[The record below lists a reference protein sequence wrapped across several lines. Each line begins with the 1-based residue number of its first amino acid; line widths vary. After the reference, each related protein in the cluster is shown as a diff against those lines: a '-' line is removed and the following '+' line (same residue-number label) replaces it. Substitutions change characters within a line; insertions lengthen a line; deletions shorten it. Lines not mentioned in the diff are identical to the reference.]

1 MNPNKFH
8 PYPGLRAF
16 ERSES
21 RLFFGRQQQIFD
33 ILERLKSRHFLAV
46 LGTSGSGKSSLMKAG
61 VLPSLA
67 KGYMGEIGARW
78 SIAEM
83 KPSDQPFVRLAEAL
97 LDDPIFK
104 QAWNPNNDRATA
116 SLTAELR
123 GGWRSFHELLAHHP
137 LPDGTKLL
145 LLVDQFEELFRF
157 RTQAEDQAAAFV
169 ALLLEACTHPDIYVA
184 ITMRSD
190 FLGAAAEFHNLP
202 EMIND
207 GLYLTPRLT
216 RDQLRAAI
224 STPALQFDGEVEEPL
239 INHLLNEASNDPDQL
254 PLLQHALMRLW
265 ENSDDG
271 ILKFADF
278 DGMNGLKGALDG
290 HAELAFAELDAAQQR
305 IAEILFR
312 ALTERAGDGQ
322 DIRRPISV
330 QAALELIAVRPEPL
344 STVRPEL
351 VEGQI
356 TVAQSPST
364 SSGRTE
370 HWDALV
376 KVIDTFRLSG
386 RNFLMPPPNVPLTLD
401 TVLDISHES
410 LIRQWVRLSNWVCAE
425 SDSAAMYLRLVDAA
439 LNNRELWH
447 GTDLDFALFWQN
459 QNKPS
464 GFWAARYNKKS
475 PFAHK
480 IDLFSMS
487 MGFLSNSQA
496 AETKRLA
503 DEENHRQAELK
514 RMKRQRVY
522 LLSGFLAAAILTG
535 WALKAENTARK
546 SQILTVK
553 VTLDNLI
560 KQKAGIVSYLQSM
573 IDQGQRVT
581 LLAMLQPLL
590 ESSPSLNAQQKQDWE
605 AKLPNLTTERLS
617 QFVRLLFAEKVDKKP
632 NPADFATLA
641 QEVAMSLPTVSANEP
656 DMLKIP
662 AGQFIMGCQDGRDSD
677 CYDDEKLTHPV
688 QIAAFELG
696 KYEVTQ
702 AQWQAVM
709 GDNPSYF
716 QDCGGDCAVEQVSW
730 DRVQDFIQR
739 LNAKTGQHYRLPSEA
754 EWEYACRAGKD
765 TNYCGGN
772 EVYAVAWYETNGD
785 RHTHAVGHKQPN
797 AWGLHDMSGDVWEW
811 MQDTPHATYANAP
824 SDGSAWIEGGDN
836 AKRVLRGGS
845 WNSDPQNVRAAI
857 RYINF
862 SASYWDN
869 DVGFRLA
876 RTLP

>member
-83 KPSDQPFVRLAEAL
+83 KPGDQPFVRLAEAL
-97 LDDPIFK
+97 LIDPIFK
-104 QAWNPNNDRATA
+104 QAWNPNGERVTA

-123 GGWRSFHELLAHHP
+123 GGWRSLHEILQHHP
-137 LPDGTKLL
+137 LPEGTKLL

-224 STPALQFDGEVEEPL
+224 ATPALQFDGEVEETL
-239 INHLLNEASNDPDQL
+239 INHLLNEAGNDPDQL

-265 ENSDDG
+265 ENDEDK
-271 ILKFADF
+271 ILTLEEFQAM
-278 DGMNGLKGALDG
+278 GSLSGALDG
-290 HAELAFAELDAAQQR
+290 HAELAWNELDTEQKR
-305 IAEILFR
+305 IAETLFR

-322 DIRRPISV
+322 DIRRPVSLG
-330 QAALELIAVRPEPL
+330 ALLPL
-344 STVRPEL
+344 AQCDFPQL
-351 VEGQI
+351 V
-356 TVAQSPST
+356 T
-364 SSGRTE
+364 
-370 HWDALV
+370 
-376 KVIDTFRLSG
+376 VIDTFRQAG
-386 RNFLMPPPNVPLTLD
+386 RNFLMPPPSVALTPD

-410 LIRQWVRLSNWVCAE
+410 LIRQWVRLQSWVKAEAE
-425 SDSAAMYLRLVDAA
+425 SAVMYARLLDAT
-439 LNNRELWH
+439 LNHRERWH
-447 GTDLDFALFWQN
+447 GTDLALALEWQT
-459 QNKPS
+459 QAQPTAA
-464 GFWAARYNKKS
+464 WAARYQTAQNT
-475 PFAHK
+475 PETEQFTLA
-480 IDLFSMS
+480 MA
-487 MGFLSNSQA
+487 FLKASQTAEAQRVADAEA
-496 AETKRLA
+496 AKLT
-503 DEENHRQAELK
+503 ELK
-514 RMKRQRVY
+514 RMKRQRLY
-522 LLSGFLAAAILTG
+522 LLGGFLAAAILTG

-546 SQILTVK
+546 SQLLTVDA
-553 VTLDNLI
+553 TLDNLI
-560 KQKAGIVSYLQSM
+560 KQKTGIASYLQSM
-573 IDQGQRVT
+573 IDRGQRTT
-581 LLAMLQPLL
+581 LLTLLQPML
-590 ESSPSLNAQQKQDWE
+590 ESSLSLNAQQKQDWQ
-605 AKLPNLTTERLS
+605 ARLPNMTTERLT
-617 QFVRLLFAEKVDKKP
+617 QLVRLLFVEKLDKKP

-641 QEVAMSLPTVSANEP
+641 QEVAMPLPKVSANEP
-656 DMLKIP
+656 DMANIP

-702 AQWQAVM
+702 GLWQAVM
-709 GDNPSYF
+709 GDNPSWF
-716 QDCGGDCAVEQVSW
+716 KDCGGDCAVEQVSW

-765 TNYCGGN
+765 ANYCGGN
-772 EVYAVAWYETNGD
+772 EVYAVAWYDSNGD

-797 AWGLHDMSGDVWEW
+797 AWGLYDMSGNVWEW
-811 MQDTPHATYANAP
+811 VQDTPHDTYANAP
-824 SDGSAWIEGGDN
+824 SDGSVWIEGGDN

-845 WNSDPQNVRAAI
+845 WYDTPQDVRAAN
-857 RYINF
+857 R
-862 SASYWDN
+862 SRSVASSRVDG
-869 DVGFRLA
+869 VGFRLA